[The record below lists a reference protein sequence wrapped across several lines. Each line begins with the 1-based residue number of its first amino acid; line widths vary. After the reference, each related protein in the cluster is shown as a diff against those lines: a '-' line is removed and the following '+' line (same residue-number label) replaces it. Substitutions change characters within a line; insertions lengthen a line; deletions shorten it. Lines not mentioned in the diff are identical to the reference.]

1 MTWSLRMLR
10 LAELGSSSPQS
21 WKVLP
26 WAPCT
31 FLAPSLHVPCNA
43 WHLQCLQ
50 WDRAPGRHPH
60 EATISRSL
68 RRCGFRSCRPEL
80 ALWNI
85 LQVNSFEESRA
96 ANPMEYHA
104 QKLLMKH
111 CDTCLHILFLHILF
125 ILQTADASQSAKLE
139 LQSKER
145 QIRSNTSHIRLS

>member
-1 MTWSLRMLR
+1 MQLSHLISVSRMTWSLRMLR
-10 LAELGSSSPQS
+10 LAELASSSPQS

-31 FLAPSLHVPCNA
+31 FLAPS
-43 WHLQCLQ
+43 LQCLQ

-96 ANPMEYHA
+96 ANPMEYRA

-111 CDTCLHILFLHILF
+111 CDTCLHILF

-145 QIRSNTSHIRLS
+145 HIRSNTSHIRLS